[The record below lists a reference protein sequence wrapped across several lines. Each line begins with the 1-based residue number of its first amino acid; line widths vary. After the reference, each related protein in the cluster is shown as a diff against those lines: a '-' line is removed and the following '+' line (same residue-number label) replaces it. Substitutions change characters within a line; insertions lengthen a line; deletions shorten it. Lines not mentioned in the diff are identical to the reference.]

1 MPTMKKMLQFHH
13 MALILSLK
21 SLNAS
26 SSNADLRQFGLL
38 VLDAELDLEGCVSDL
53 TWDVLLVLL
62 RGGIREI
69 LARFN
74 GKFFV
79 NA

>member
-1 MPTMKKMLQFHH
+1 MKKMLQFHH

-38 VLDAELDLEGCVSDL
+38 ALVVGLDQEEFVSRSP
-53 TWDVLLVLL
+53 TWDAPLAL
-62 RGGIREI
+62 RG
-69 LARFN
+69 N
-74 GKFFV
+74 GKV
-79 NA
+79 A